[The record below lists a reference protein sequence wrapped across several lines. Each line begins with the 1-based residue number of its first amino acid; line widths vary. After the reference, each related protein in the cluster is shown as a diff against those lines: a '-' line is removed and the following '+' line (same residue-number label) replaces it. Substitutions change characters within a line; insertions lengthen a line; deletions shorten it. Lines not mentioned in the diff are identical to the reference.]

1 MNPQTRDIGAYIA
14 ATKGIKPQSTTAA
27 TINGP
32 AIDRVGKYSCVL
44 QGSCGDATG
53 SPSAQSVT
61 HKLQHSAD
69 GSTGWTDLADAAAA
83 ALTAND
89 TAVEVDVD
97 LSGALRYIRA
107 VAVVAFTAGTSPAI
121 PIAATVVL
129 GGSDTLPI

>member
-1 MNPQTRDIGAYIA
+1 MNPQTRNIGAYIA
-14 ATKGIKPQSTTAA
+14 ATKGIKTQAA
-27 TINGP
+27 AAGTVNGA
-32 AIDRVGKYSCVL
+32 AIDRVGRYSCVL

-69 GSTGWTDLADAAAA
+69 GSTGWADLDNA
-83 ALTAND
+83 ALTAFTAND
-89 TAVEVDVD
+89 SAGEVDVD

-107 VAVVAFTAGTSPAI
+107 VAVVAFTAGTTPAI
-121 PIAATVVL
+121 PVASTVVL